1 MPDMPRLVFLG
12 LTTKTRNP
20 DLKPKTRNRRYFG
33 LAAVA
38 SVSLVAALLFGILLD
53 DHASASSEG
62 KTAKVSS
69 YLRGLNGRNSDGSNV
84 SVVIQLN
91 AKPSGQ
97 LNSLLNSN
105 GVHVRKQLQMLDTLV
120 VSLPENIV
128 ETVAS
133 FPEVSYVSPDRSV
146 EVEGHVSKTTGAA
159 YPRNQETRHGA
170 SY

>member
-1 MPDMPRLVFLG
+1 VIPRVVCFARK
-12 LTTKTRNP
+12 TKTRTP
-20 DLKPKTRNRRYFG
+20 DLKPNTRKNRYFG

-53 DHASASSEG
+53 AHASASSEV

-69 YLRGLNGRNSDGSNV
+69 DLRGLNGRNSDGSNV
-84 SVVIQLN
+84 TVVIQLN

-105 GVHVRKQLQMLDTLV
+105 GGHVRKHMQILDTLV

-133 FPEVSYVSPDRSV
+133 FPEV
-146 EVEGHVSKTTGAA
+146 
-159 YPRNQETRHGA
+159 
-170 SY
+170 